1 MPNTN
6 ILDSTS
12 YSALDGAAQQTV
24 RQLFEQSYQAGNP
37 IAFNDFRA
45 IFSQRKSLA
54 ASIHD
59 CAHRLEQTNPA
70 MLVYL
75 NDSQKKWLEHELLF
89 AFYVYSAQYYLDLRE
104 DRGQHLED
112 LGAQIKKCAGLIDHL
127 GQTMRPKSPDADMV
141 QRVADSDKPAKY
153 LGLTFI
159 APAIAGTMVDLST
172 GEPDLAKANV
182 SSGQTV
188 KARGWMTDV
197 NGVRLY
203 WVWGGGLLSNVI
215 SLFPDYCLNKQQACS
230 VVASPSTLTGYM
242 SWILYYSRFGIN
254 LSLLLKHT
262 ISGPWMHQ
270 QEREQIS
277 CWERFKT
284 QWDCRK
290 FALLNDSIWG
300 MANMACFL
308 WLVGPGTLGYLG
320 NVVTTALLLM
330 DVCITAWRFAEES
343 TEHHATMARYD
354 RDIQALEC
362 RPSSDIR
369 VLDIYALKKAR
380 ARAEANWQYKK
391 YSTVNDL
398 IYSVALLASFF
409 VMCACLIPPAAMAAT
424 TAMSLGLLGASL
436 CFVLTVAYAA
446 VGGRIE
452 ILKTYDSAKDK
463 LDQCLW
469 RVSQF
474 NGSEDG
480 RVKQQLYLSI
490 KQLLGQSQHQQQLM
504 NSQQMKWV
512 LDILIQS
519 LVPPV
524 IFVSLIALPLS
535 MGLGV
540 IAAGF
545 ALALLST
552 KVLTWFGPKAYEL
565 PTMNE
570 QEYQDLLHRDQDLR
584 LTDFPQ
590 ATKMLSFFNKK
601 VTPHPLQPEYYP
613 DHVDALMV

>member
-12 YSALDGAAQQTV
+12 YSALDSAAQKTV
-24 RQLFEQSYQAGNP
+24 RQLFEQRYLAGCSM
-37 IAFNDFRA
+37 AFDDFRA
-45 IFSQRKSLA
+45 IFSQRQSLA

-70 MLVYL
+70 MFQYL
-75 NDSQKKWLEHELLF
+75 NVSQKEWLEHELLF

-112 LGAQIKKCAGLIDHL
+112 LGEQIKKCAGLLHEL
-127 GQTMRPKSPDADMV
+127 GQTMAPKSPSADMV

-153 LGLTFI
+153 LGLTLI

-172 GEPDLAKANV
+172 GDPDLVKAKASV
-182 SSGQTV
+182 GQTV

-203 WVWGGGLLSNVI
+203 WVWGGGLLSSVI
-215 SLFPDYCLNKQQACS
+215 SMLPDDILNKQQACS

-270 QEREQIS
+270 EEREQIS

-320 NVVTTALLLM
+320 NVVTTGLLLM

-343 TEHHATMARYD
+343 TQHHATMARYD
-354 RDIQALEC
+354 RDIHELE
-362 RPSSDIR
+362 RQPSSDIL

-380 ARAEANWQYKK
+380 ARAEADWQYKK

-398 IYSVALLASFF
+398 VYTVALLASFF

-446 VGGRIE
+446 VGGRFE

-463 LDQCLW
+463 LDQCLR

-474 NGSEDG
+474 KQIEDG
-480 RVKQQLYLSI
+480 AVKQQLYLSI

-545 ALALLST
+545 ALAIMST
-552 KVLTWFGPKAYEL
+552 NLLTWFEPKAYEL
-565 PTMNE
+565 PRMD
-570 QEYQDLLHRDQDLR
+570 QHEYQTLLDKGQQLT

-590 ATKMLSFFNKK
+590 AVKMLSFFNKNANQLP
-601 VTPHPLQPEYYP
+601 VQPADYP
-613 DHVDALMV
+613 DDVNALMV